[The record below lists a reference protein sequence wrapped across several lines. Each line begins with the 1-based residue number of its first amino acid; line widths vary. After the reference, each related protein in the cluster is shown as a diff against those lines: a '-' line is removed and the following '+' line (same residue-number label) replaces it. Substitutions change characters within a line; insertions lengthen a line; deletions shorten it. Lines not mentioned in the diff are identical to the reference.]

1 VLAFH
6 SAVEKDNPARMRVL
20 EVYADAVAYRAHL
33 QSAHFQKFVRDVQPI
48 LRSRAVFETVPVLLG
63 AKPQLPAAS
72 RATHVRVAEL
82 EIDPAQL
89 DAYKAAVTEEI
100 QDSIRLEPGVLAI
113 YCVALKDQPSQLRFF
128 EVYADEGAYR
138 RHIESPHFKKY
149 VDTTKSMIRA
159 RKLFEMASPT
169 LAAKN
174 R

>member
-1 VLAFH
+1 MFTRRKVIGTTIGAGVALATGCATQPAGKRQIVDSQIH
-6 SAVEKDNPARMRVL
+6 LWKASSPDYPWNP
-20 EVYADAVAYRAHL
+20 
-33 QSAHFQKFVRDVQPI
+33 
-48 LRSRAVFETVPVLLG
+48 G

-82 EIDPAQL
+82 EIEPTQL
-89 DAYKAAVTEEI
+89 DAYKTAVTEEI

-159 RKLFEMASPT
+159 RKLFEMTSAT
-169 LAAKN
+169 LAARN